1 MSCIIIADVSARSP
15 IAWTRKELY
24 QRVWAEPLSVVA
36 KDVGLSGN
44 ALAKICNRLLVPYP
58 PRGYWVKANA
68 GKKPP
73 REPLPAAPEAQAR
86 HIIISRERA
95 GSRRVRTRLEPG
107 LRRDQLIQ
115 VAEQLIARGGLHAA
129 TMKRIA
135 ATAGISETQAYNY
148 FSSREQLL
156 VELAR
161 REFARIRA
169 ARELDAAR
177 SSDHY
182 ERITSTTRT
191 YLRHIGQR
199 GALLQTLL
207 SSPEVR
213 ASLRTE
219 HRTEYNNNV
228 RSHAQGLVDLYGIS
242 RSLALGTTV
251 VLTTLCL
258 RAGKVI
264 ADGRISLEAAERLC
278 LSMVLQGS
286 RDLVSGRTTRDP
298 ANAAL

>member
-1 MSCIIIADVSARSP
+1 MSAKSP
-15 IAWTRKELY
+15 VAWTRAELY
-24 QRVWAEPLSVVA
+24 RRVWAKPLSAVA

-58 PRGYWVKANA
+58 PRGHWIKTNA
-68 GKKPP
+68 GKRPP
-73 REPLPAAPEAQAR
+73 REPLPAAPEALAK
-86 HIIISRERA
+86 HIVISSERA
-95 GSRRVRTRLEPG
+95 GSRRARTRLDPTS
-107 LRRDQLIQ
+107 RREQLVQ

-148 FSSREQLL
+148 FSSREHLFG
-156 VELAR
+156 ELAR
-161 REFARIRA
+161 REFGRIRA
-169 ARELDAAR
+169 ARERDVAR

-182 ERITSTTRT
+182 ARITSTTRT

-207 SSPEVR
+207 GNPGVR
-213 ASLRTE
+213 ALLRAE
-219 HRTEYNNNV
+219 HRKEYNNDV
-228 RSHAQGLVDLYGIS
+228 RSHAQGLVDLYGIP
-242 RSLALGTTV
+242 RALALGTTV

-264 ADGRISLEAAERLC
+264 ADKRISLAAAERLC
-278 LSMVLQGS
+278 LTMVLQGS
-286 RDLVSGRTTRDP
+286 RDLVSRDRDVIG
-298 ANAAL
+298 